1 MDILKCKAFVTAADE
16 GSFTA
21 AGKIMGYTPSG
32 ISQLVAAME
41 KEFGFSLLMRKSNG
55 VVLTREGEYIYPL
68 AIEFIE
74 KETELYKAAT
84 ELSGMYKGNVMI
96 AAYSSIAAQVLPQI
110 IKDFTD
116 LHPSINIQIEE
127 ATKNKI
133 DKMVTSGKADLS
145 FSSRLSNKS
154 FVWIPFA
161 EDRMVAVLP
170 GDHPD
175 ACLEA
180 YPINK
185 CKKEN
190 LIMPS
195 EGDDADVRE
204 LFKRHGIVPNVRLT
218 TLENYTAINMVEKGL
233 GIGIMNEGI
242 TRHWKTGT
250 VIIPVDPP
258 SSIELGI
265 CLPSLEDAA
274 PAVRE
279 FVIFAANQLKVKIPE
294 Q

>member
-1 MDILKCKAFVTAADE
+1 MDILKCKAFVTAANE

-133 DKMVTSGKADLS
+133 DKIASAD
-145 FSSRLSNKS
+145 K
-154 FVWIPFA
+154 
-161 EDRMVAVLP
+161 
-170 GDHPD
+170 
-175 ACLEA
+175 
-180 YPINK
+180 INK
-185 CKKEN
+185 ETNMKQKNQILWYAALAN
-190 LIMPS
+190 LHDDGCCVWNAWRLYYLVGIQNHRCCMP
-195 EGDDADVRE
+195 
-204 LFKRHGIVPNVRLT
+204 P
-218 TLENYTAINMVEKGL
+218 
-233 GIGIMNEGI
+233 
-242 TRHWKTGT
+242 
-250 VIIPVDPP
+250 
-258 SSIELGI
+258 
-265 CLPSLEDAA
+265 
-274 PAVRE
+274 
-279 FVIFAANQLKVKIPE
+279 
-294 Q
+294 

>member
-110 IKDFTD
+110 IKDFTE
-116 LHPSINIQIEE
+116 LHPSINIQIG
-127 ATKNKI
+127 
-133 DKMVTSGKADLS
+133 VTD
-145 FSSRLSNKS
+145 
-154 FVWIPFA
+154 
-161 EDRMVAVLP
+161 
-170 GDHPD
+170 
-175 ACLEA
+175 
-180 YPINK
+180 
-185 CKKEN
+185 
-190 LIMPS
+190 
-195 EGDDADVRE
+195 
-204 LFKRHGIVPNVRLT
+204 NV
-218 TLENYTAINMVEKGL
+218 I
-233 GIGIMNEGI
+233 
-242 TRHWKTGT
+242 
-250 VIIPVDPP
+250 
-258 SSIELGI
+258 SISYL
-265 CLPSLEDAA
+265 
-274 PAVRE
+274 
-279 FVIFAANQLKVKIPE
+279 
-294 Q
+294 

>member
-110 IKDFTD
+110 IKDFTED
-116 LHPSINIQIEE
+116 GVSYGYVFDEYIYNE
-127 ATKNKI
+127 
-133 DKMVTSGKADLS
+133 SGL
-145 FSSRLSNKS
+145 
-154 FVWIPFA
+154 V
-161 EDRMVAVLP
+161 
-170 GDHPD
+170 
-175 ACLEA
+175 
-180 YPINK
+180 
-185 CKKEN
+185 
-190 LIMPS
+190 
-195 EGDDADVRE
+195 
-204 LFKRHGIVPNVRLT
+204 T
-218 TLENYTAINMVEKGL
+218 TLDTKYSVDVCTGEVEKL
-233 GIGIMNEGI
+233 
-242 TRHWKTGT
+242 
-250 VIIPVDPP
+250 D
-258 SSIELGI
+258 
-265 CLPSLEDAA
+265 
-274 PAVRE
+274 
-279 FVIFAANQLKVKIPE
+279 
-294 Q
+294 